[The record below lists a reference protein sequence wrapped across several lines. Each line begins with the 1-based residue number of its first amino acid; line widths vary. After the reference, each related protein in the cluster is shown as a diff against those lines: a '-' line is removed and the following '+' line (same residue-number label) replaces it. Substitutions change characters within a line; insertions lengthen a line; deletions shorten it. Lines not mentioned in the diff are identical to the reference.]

1 MKKALAL
8 ILACCL
14 ISGCTAN
21 PEPFDSGESYI
32 SSSVSSENSSEPE
45 SVPASSGDTSDT
57 SKPQSSAP
65 ASSAPASE
73 PQNSAPASSA
83 PASKP
88 QSSAPASSAPASEPQ
103 SSAPA
108 SSAPASEPQ
117 SGAPAS
123 TTPASEP
130 QSSAPASSA
139 PASEPQSSIPASST
153 PASEPAAE
161 VIGPYGQR
169 APEQWETEY
178 ANEVFR
184 LTNIERVKN
193 GLPEFKRLPLLD
205 EVAGI
210 RAWELIPL
218 YDHNRPDG
226 RSCFTAFEEAGIS
239 YSAAAENIAAGYRTP
254 EEVVNGWMNSPRHR
268 ANILNPDLDY
278 LGVGFYCDSEGIGS
292 TNYRYYWAQNF
303 CSTW

>member
-14 ISGCTAN
+14 ITGCTAN
-21 PEPFDSGESYI
+21 PEPFDPESYI

-57 SKPQSSAP
+57 SDTSEPQSSA
-65 ASSAPASE
+65 S
-73 PQNSAPASSA
+73 
-83 PASKP
+83 
-88 QSSAPASSAPASEPQ
+88 ASSAPASEPQ

-123 TTPASEP
+123 SAPASQP

-139 PASEPQSSIPASST
+139 PASEPQSSAPASST

-254 EEVVNGWMNSPRHR
+254 EEVVNGWMNSPGHR